1 MGMQGSRSLIAGY
14 PFEGTG
20 ADVMQ
25 VNNGAWVGNEQY
37 DTGICG
43 KAAKFDGA
51 SVVLLG
57 NDLYNFGQDDMAV
70 AVSVRFNSLS
80 GFFGVIGKTAYIAS
94 VYRWYI
100 CFENPYLIFYIYNT
114 SYFFRVHKD
123 ELSTGEWYRLVMTK
137 KKILPVEGTL
147 GYCTVSA
154 YINGVLAHTSEQVN
168 YLRTSNYKTMIG
180 AYPEST
186 GQIPTY
192 FMNGLIENV
201 KIYNKALTQSE
212 IQRDYLNLPIF

>member
-1 MGMQGSRSLIAGY
+1 MQGSRSLIAGY
-14 PFEGTG
+14 PFEGT
-20 ADVMQ
+20 ANDVMQ
-25 VNNGAWVGNEQY
+25 ANNGTWVGNEQY
-37 DTGICG
+37 EDGVIG

-57 NDLYNFGQDDMAV
+57 NELYNFGQDDMAV

-80 GFFGVIGKTAYIAS
+80 GIFGVIGKTAAIGAIN
-94 VYRWYI
+94 RWFI
-100 CFENPYLIFYIYNT
+100 VFDDPYLDFNIYNNP
-114 SYFFRVHKD
+114 YFFRVHKN

-154 YINGVLAHTSEQVN
+154 YINGVLAHTSKQVN
-168 YLRTSNYKTMIG
+168 YPRTSDYKTMIG

-201 KIYNKALTQSE
+201 KIYNKALTQAE
-212 IQRDYLNLPIF
+212 LQRDYLNLPIF